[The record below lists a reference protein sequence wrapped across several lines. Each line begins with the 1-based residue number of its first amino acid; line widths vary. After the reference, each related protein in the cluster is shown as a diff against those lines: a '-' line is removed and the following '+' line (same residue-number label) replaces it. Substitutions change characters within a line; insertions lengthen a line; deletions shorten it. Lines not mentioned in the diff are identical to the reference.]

1 MPPALIAIVTTATR
15 LDPRRCNRVNLRN
28 HPCTLELASIVALLN
43 HSILLP
49 FPSSAERVK
58 AKMKLQLSEIG
69 MFVLVIHNCKKIGGN
84 FGLLFVLVLFLTA
97 PFSRWRRI

>member
-58 AKMKLQLSEIG
+58 AKMKLQLSEI
-69 MFVLVIHNCKKIGGN
+69 VN
-84 FGLLFVLVLFLTA
+84 
-97 PFSRWRRI
+97 